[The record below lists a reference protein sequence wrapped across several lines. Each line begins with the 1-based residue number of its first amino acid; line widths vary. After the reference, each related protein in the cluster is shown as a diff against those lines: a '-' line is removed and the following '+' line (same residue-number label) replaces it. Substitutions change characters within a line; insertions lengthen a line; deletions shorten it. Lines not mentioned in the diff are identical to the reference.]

1 MDIEV
6 KESDE
11 HELMAYQIALL
22 SIQVHINKQLSR
34 IQIALQKIRKENGSK
49 KNKWTTYT
57 KKTWSL

>member
-22 SIQVHINKQLSR
+22 NIQVHINKQLSR
-34 IQIALQKIRKENGSK
+34 IQIALKKIKEQNGSEE
-49 KNKWTTYT
+49 NK
-57 KKTWSL
+57 

>member
-22 SIQVHINKQLSR
+22 NVQVNINKQLSR
-34 IQIALQKIRKENGSK
+34 IQIALNKIKEQNGSR
-49 KNKWTTYT
+49 KNK
-57 KKTWSL
+57 

>member
-1 MDIEV
+1 MNIEV

-57 KKTWSL
+57 KRKWTI

>member
-22 SIQVHINKQLSR
+22 NIQVHINQQLSR

-49 KNKWTTYT
+49 KNK
-57 KKTWSL
+57 